1 MRVTIVGGGIGG
13 ITAAIALKQTG
24 IDVEVYERA
33 AELKEVGAGVSLWPN
48 ALKAL
53 HGSKRAAAHRR
64 LVALF
69 ESKQ

>member
-1 MRVTIVGGGIGG
+1 MRVIIVGGGIGG
-13 ITAAIALKQTG
+13 ITAAIALKQQG

-53 HGSKRAAAHRR
+53 HQLGMKDASGRR
-64 LVALF
+64 
-69 ESKQ
+69 